1 MLINTLKPREDV
13 VLLRKALFL
22 IFSGTI
28 ILGMITS
35 PLCAKEHF
43 TKIET
48 KKIESSGEKEV
59 SVKIDLGVAVI
70 DLERN
75 NSGNILDA
83 EMEYDPDQIKIRADY
98 RKINDR
104 GRLFLGSNNRE
115 NDLDLDL
122 EDNSWQLGFGDQV
135 PLSFDIDVG
144 ACNADF
150 DFTGLKID
158 ELEMDLGASSV
169 EVEFRKPNSHRISEI
184 NLDVG
189 ASKLTMRRLGNAN
202 FEEMIF
208 DGGAGDFTLDFT
220 GDFDHSAEVTIE
232 VGLGSLSI
240 LVPKDAGIQI
250 KKESSFLASF
260 SLDEDEFEEV
270 KDDIYQNGNFGKTK
284 KELIF
289 NIEVGLG
296 SVKVEYADESL

>member
-1 MLINTLKPREDV
+1 LSINKD
-13 VLLRKALFL
+13 LF
-22 IFSGTI
+22 IIVSGAI
-28 ILGMITS
+28 ILGMLTS
-35 PLCAKEHF
+35 QLHAKEHAS
-43 TKIET
+43 TIET
-48 KKIESSGEKEV
+48 RKIESSGEKEV
-59 SVKIDLGVAVI
+59 RVKIDLGVAVI
-70 DLERN
+70 DLEKN
-75 NSGNILDA
+75 HSGNILDA
-83 EMEYDPDQIKIRADY
+83 EMEYDPDQIKVKADY
-98 RKINDR
+98 HKFNDK
-104 GRLFLGSNNRE
+104 GKLLLGSDNKD

-122 EDNSWQLGFGDQV
+122 EDNYWKLEFGDQI
-135 PLSFDIDVG
+135 PLCFDIEVG
-144 ACNADF
+144 ACKADF
-150 DFTGLKID
+150 DFTGLTID
-158 ELEMDLGASSV
+158 DLQMDVGASSV
-169 EVEFRKPNSHRISEI
+169 EMEFRKPNSHRISEI

-189 ASKLTMRRLGNAN
+189 ASKLIMNGLGNAN
-202 FEEMIF
+202 FEELIF

-220 GDFDHSAEVTIE
+220 GDFDHSAEVNID

-270 KDDIYQNGNFGKTK
+270 ENDLYQNNNFGKTK

>member
-1 MLINTLKPREDV
+1 MFIK
-13 VLLRKALFL
+13 KALFL
-22 IFSGTI
+22 ILAGMLT
-28 ILGMITS
+28 LGMLSSRI
-35 PLCAKEHF
+35 LAKER
-43 TKIET
+43 TTRTET

-59 SVKIDLGVAVI
+59 RVKIEIGAAVI
-70 DLERN
+70 DLQKN

-83 EMEYDPDQIKIRADY
+83 EMEYDPDQIKVKADY
-98 RKINDR
+98 HKFNDK
-104 GRLFLGSNNRE
+104 GKLLLGSDNKD

-122 EDNSWQLGFGDQV
+122 EDNYWKLEFGDEV

-144 ACNADF
+144 ACKADF
-150 DFTGLKID
+150 DFTGLTID
-158 ELEMDLGASSV
+158 DLQMDVGASSV
-169 EVEFRKPNSHRISEI
+169 EMEFRKPNSHRISEI

-189 ASKLTMRRLGNAN
+189 ASKLIVNGLGNAN
-202 FEEMIF
+202 FEELIF

-220 GDFDHSAEVTIE
+220 GDFDHSAEVNIDI
-232 VGLGSLSI
+232 GLGSLSI

-270 KDDIYQNGNFGKTK
+270 EDDLYQNNNFGKRK